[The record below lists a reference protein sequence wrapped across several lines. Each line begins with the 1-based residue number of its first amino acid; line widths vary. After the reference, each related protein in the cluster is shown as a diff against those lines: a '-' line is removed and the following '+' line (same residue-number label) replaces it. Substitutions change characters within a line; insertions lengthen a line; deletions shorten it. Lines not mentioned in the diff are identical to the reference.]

1 MQSRLSALHSSVEK
15 ELLVKLKSGDQRAFD
30 QIYLFYSPRIYG
42 KILRLTRTKELA
54 IELLQ
59 DTFVKVWE
67 KRHLI
72 NPELSFKSWLYRIAI
87 NEVYLFYRKVAR
99 NAKLQEELTASFIE
113 LHVSVEENYLLK
125 ESHELLSKAIDLLPP
140 QRKAVFTL
148 CKLEGRS
155 YEEAAYILNIS
166 TNTVSSQL
174 VKATSAIRLYL
185 FRAEHI
191 AMLIAMAFYVF
202 C

>member
-1 MQSRLSALHSSVEK
+1 MITALNSLVEK
-15 ELLVKLKSGDQRAFD
+15 ELLIKVRSGDKCAFD
-30 QIYLFYSPRIYG
+30 QLYHIYSPRIYS

-54 IELLQ
+54 LELLQ

-99 NAKLQEELTASFIE
+99 DAKLQEDLTASFID
-113 LHVSVEENYLLK
+113 LHVSVEEDYLLK
-125 ESHELLSKAIDLLPP
+125 EGRELLNKAINLLPP

-155 YEEAAYILNIS
+155 YEEAAHILNIS
-166 TNTVSSQL
+166 PNTVSSQL

-185 FRAEHI
+185 FRSEHI
-191 AMLIAMAFYVF
+191 AMLIAMAFYIF
-202 C
+202 H